1 MIMRKLK
8 HLSLLCFFS
17 FSFLVLQAQEEYGL
31 ASQYGDEFNGSAT
44 ASGQAYD
51 KNKLTAAHK
60 TLPMGTRVRV
70 TRLDNKKSVVVRIND
85 RGPYIKGRIVDLSGR
100 AASALDML
108 GDVKTEV
115 KLEVLGKDG
124 KAKAKPKPATVSKPV
139 VPKANIPVKKPTA
152 ATSAPAK
159 KAVTPKK
166 KPTPAATAS
175 EPIVI
180 TPKGKT
186 KAATTTKAQTARKA
200 APADDAPEFELVT
213 GKDYNQYDL
222 YKIQLTRPA
231 KEGYGVQVGVFSD
244 YDNTM
249 KRVAELQGQW
259 FKNILMSIEKGAD
272 GKKRY
277 KLILGP
283 FPDQKTATAYKNSAK
298 KKKKLNGFVVN
309 LGEIKAAKK

>member
-1 MIMRKLK
+1 MRKLQ
-8 HLSLLCFFS
+8 HFSLLCLFS
-17 FSFLVLQAQEEYGL
+17 FCVIALQAQAEEYGL
-31 ASQYGDEFNGSAT
+31 ASQYGDEFDGSAT

-60 TLPMGTRVRV
+60 TLPMGSRVRV

-85 RGPYIKGRIVDLSGR
+85 RGPYIKGRIIDLSGR
-100 AASALDML
+100 AAAALDML

-124 KAKAKPKPATVSKPV
+124 KAKPKPATVSKPV
-139 VPKANIPVKKPTA
+139 IPKSTIPVKKPEVAKT
-152 ATSAPAK
+152 APAK
-159 KAVTPKK
+159 TTVPPKK
-166 KPTPAATAS
+166 RPTPTATTS
-175 EPIVI
+175 KPIVVKPKAKSTTQAKPQVVKNT
-180 TPKGKT
+180 TP
-186 KAATTTKAQTARKA
+186 AEV
-200 APADDAPEFELVT
+200 APEFQLVT

-222 YKIQLTRPA
+222 YKVQLTRPA
-231 KEGYGVQVGVFSD
+231 KEGYGVQIGVFSD

-272 GKKRY
+272 GKKKY

-283 FPDQKTATAYKNSAK
+283 FPDMKTATSYKKHAK
-298 KKKKLNGFVVN
+298 KNKKLDGFVVN